1 MISFYCL
8 YLYIAEKYSRLSK
21 LHIEPFNTSVC
32 ATHEHILLAISSTV
46 INCYFN
52 SIILLRDVHCL
63 HIHLL
68 QSATVQYILLYAF
81 IHTQFFTSYP
91 FTVFFST
98 TFKFASIPAH
108 HCPLI
113 SRTHRAKG
121 RARVKLLCSVSR
133 SVFATISM
141 YVRTVR
147 THLLYVSHSQRI
159 IRLLYCL
166 NISLG
171 THRCDK

>member
-1 MISFYCL
+1 MQHTSIFSL
-8 YLYIAEKYSRLSK
+8 RYLQQ
-21 LHIEPFNTSVC
+21 
-32 ATHEHILLAISSTV
+32 SSTV
-46 INCYFN
+46 ISIQSYFYETFIVFIFTCCSQRQCN
-52 SIILLRDVHCL
+52 TFCFMHLSILSFSRV
-63 HIHLL
+63 IH
-68 QSATVQYILLYAF
+68 SLY
-81 IHTQFFTSYP
+81 
-91 FTVFFST
+91 FFST